1 MKKQAQIIIAV
12 ILLLIIAMAVC
23 SCKTQKSVAD
33 KHYQDTVKM
42 SKDECQ
48 FLNKGSE
55 QLKEMKQLTK
65 RWIKE

>member
-1 MKKQAQIIIAV
+1 MDKRIILPLAAMFLIIIS
-12 ILLLIIAMAVC
+12 IC

-33 KHYQDTVKM
+33 NHYQDTVKM

-55 QLKEMKQLTK
+55 QLKEMKQLAK
-65 RWIKE
+65 RWMKE